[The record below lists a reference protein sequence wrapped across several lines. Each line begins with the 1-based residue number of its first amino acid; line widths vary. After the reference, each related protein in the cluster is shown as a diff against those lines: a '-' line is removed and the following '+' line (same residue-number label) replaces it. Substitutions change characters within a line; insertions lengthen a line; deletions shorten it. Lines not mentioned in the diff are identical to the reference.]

1 MKKKLRFTIGAK
13 TVVIIAVLALL
24 VVTTAMAYFSISVS
38 NNNKQHYSEDAG
50 RVAGTAAAVVD
61 VNDFKA
67 LKNEVKTIVD
77 ASSTHP
83 TSEEWG
89 SDEWNTYTAQ
99 FDGIYALPEYTRLQ
113 TFLRRFMDN
122 NNETESIYL
131 VYIDIPRE
139 LFVYVVDGAPE
150 EDACPPGCIDPIY
163 DQNKRIL
170 EDPTIGFPAYITN
183 TSSYGWLV
191 TAGACIYD
199 GDEVV
204 GYALADISMDMV
216 RSVQRQ
222 GIINLFIF
230 LLVSVAIISVIGITI
245 VHFILTKPIKQLNEL
260 ATLYRENPEE
270 AHRRFDTIKIYT
282 NDEIA
287 ELTESV
293 KLMEN
298 DIHLKI
304 SELMAMNEEL
314 AASQKETK
322 RMSALANKDAL
333 TGALNKTAYNHITE
347 KMDEDISK
355 GRMGGFGVAMIDL
368 NYLKSINDEYGH
380 NAGDT
385 ALKNLYDIIAS
396 TFRQSPIFRIGGDEF
411 VVILSRNDFEHSD
424 LLINEFNKKIHKEIN
439 KKKAETFERTSAAI
453 GYAVFDRSSDHSVE
467 DVFRRADKEMYTK
480 KRVMKGE

>member
-13 TVVIIAVLALL
+13 TTVIIAVLALL
-24 VVTTAMAYFSISVS
+24 VVITAMAYFAISVS
-38 NNNKQHYSEDAG
+38 NNNKKHYSEDAA
-50 RVAGTAAAVVD
+50 RVSGTVAAVVN
-61 VNDFKA
+61 VEDFKS

-83 TSEEWG
+83 TSDEWG
-89 SDEWNTYTAQ
+89 SDEWNAYTSQ
-99 FDGIYALPEYTRLQ
+99 FDEIYNLPVYTRLQ
-113 TFLRRFMDN
+113 SFLRRFMDN
-122 NNETESIYL
+122 NDETESIYL
-131 VYIDIPRE
+131 IYVDIPKE
-139 LFVYVVDGAPE
+139 LFVYVIDGAPD

-163 DQNKRIL
+163 DQNKRVL
-170 EDPTIGFPAYITN
+170 EDPTIGFPPYT
-183 TSSYGWLV
+183 TRTRYGYLV
-191 TAGACIYD
+191 SAGACIYD
-199 GDEVV
+199 GDEVI
-204 GYALADISMDMV
+204 GYAFADISMDMV

-230 LLVSVAIISVIGITI
+230 LLISVAIISVIGITI

-304 SELMAMNEEL
+304 SELTAMNEEL

-322 RMSALANKDAL
+322 RMSVLANKDAL

-355 GRMGGFGVAMIDL
+355 GRMGDFGVAMIDL
-368 NYLKSINDEYGH
+368 NYLKSINDEHGH

-385 ALKNLYDIIAS
+385 ALKRLFDIIAS

-424 LLINEFNKKIHKEIN
+424 LLINEFNKKIHKEIS
-439 KKKAETFERTSAAI
+439 KKKAESYERTSAAI